1 MSRKGLIQLTNFFIS
16 DNLNE
21 FITKRQKLVEIL
33 TPRELD
39 VLQLLTKGMT
49 NREIAESLHLTPGT
63 IRIYL
68 SNIYLKLDVSSR
80 TQAAIMAKD
89 LGI

>member
-1 MSRKGLIQLTNFFIS
+1 MNNFYIS
-16 DNLNE
+16 GNVNE
-21 FITKRQKLVEIL
+21 FILKRQKVLDSL

-80 TQAAIMAKD
+80 TQAAILAKD
-89 LGI
+89 LGL

>member
-1 MSRKGLIQLTNFFIS
+1 MSRREFTELNNFYITGS
-16 DNLNE
+16 VNE
-21 FITKRQKLVEIL
+21 FILKRQKVLDSL

-49 NREIAESLHLTPGT
+49 NKEIARTLFLTPGT

-80 TQAAIMAKD
+80 TQAAILAKD
-89 LGI
+89 LGL

>member
-1 MSRKGLIQLTNFFIS
+1 MSRKELIQLTNFFIS

-21 FITKRQKLVEIL
+21 FITRRQKLVESL

-49 NREIAESLHLTPGT
+49 NREIAEALHLTPGT